1 MNLGVVCGLFGNSQ
15 SECNAINVCKGTDIT
30 DNTFKLRGGRLMTI
44 PAGEITDGDRLD
56 IGKNAKCALE
66 RVCSGAGLDPPSRY
80 YSPKFVDHVNN
91 LKFYGLEGIRQS
103 LVLYTNVLS
112 DIKIEVVDQLVEGN
126 RDTSRFVIR
135 GVNRGRQARFNGIT
149 ISRFENGLIIEDWSV
164 TDTFSMLRQL
174 GLWRSILVTLRQ
186 WRSLRT
192 AAKNR

>member
-44 PAGEITDGDRLD
+44 PTGEVADADRLD
-56 IGKNAKCALE
+56 MGRNAKCALE

-103 LVLYTNVLS
+103 LELYTNVLS

-126 RDTSRFVIR
+126 RVTSRFVIK

-186 WRSLRT
+186 WRTLRT